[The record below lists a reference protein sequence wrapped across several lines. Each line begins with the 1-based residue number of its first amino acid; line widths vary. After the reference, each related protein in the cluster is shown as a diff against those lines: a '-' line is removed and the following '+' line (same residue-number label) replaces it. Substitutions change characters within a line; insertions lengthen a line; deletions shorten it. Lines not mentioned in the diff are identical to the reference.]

1 MIADIR
7 IGKRIVADMYLRK
20 SRADDPNETIEE
32 TLRRHEDTLLKFAAA
47 NNIVIRDIYKE
58 VVSGDSLYARTEMLR
73 LLSKTEEEP
82 ADGILCMDI
91 DRLGRGSMAEQ
102 GIILD
107 TFKGNDV
114 LIITPRKLYN
124 LNDEVDEEYTEFETF
139 MARRELKMIKRRLIR
154 GLEKTVEEGG
164 YLPNAPYGYRKT
176 VIDKKPSLEIV
187 EEEAAFVRIIFDM
200 YANQN
205 VGCQVIADTISSMGA
220 KPHRAA
226 EFNRTSV
233 AKIIRNPVYI
243 GKFVRNSQKK
253 YRGKDG
259 KIHTRS
265 LPKSEW
271 KIYDGLHEPIITEE
285 LFEKANQLFDGRYHL
300 PSNNGTIK
308 NPLAGF
314 LKCGICGRAMVQM
327 PHSSKD
333 RKSGLYQLIC
343 TTKGCVCGSRADRV
357 ESQILALIEVH
368 LNEIKALRHQE
379 KSTNTTTIDYAVAIR
394 SLQKELDTATSQ
406 LSKLQDLLE
415 QGVYDIDTYTDRSVV
430 LKKRI
435 HEQRNQI
442 ENLKTEHLKQDAKNL
457 DETIALYEDILRRY
471 STSTPEGKNT
481 LLRSV
486 IESGIYYKEKGWAPD
501 QFIVQLHYKD

>member
-1 MIADIR
+1 MI
-7 IGKRIVADMYLRK
+7 ADMYLRK
-20 SRADDPNETIEE
+20 SRSDDPNETTEE
-32 TLRRHEDTLLKFAAA
+32 TLRRHKDALIKLAAA
-47 NNIVIRDIYKE
+47 SNIAIRDIYEE
-58 VVSGDSLYARTEMLR
+58 VISGDSLYARSEMLR
-73 LLSKTEEEP
+73 LLSKTETEP
-82 ADGILCMDI
+82 ADAVLCMDI

-102 GIILD
+102 GIILE
-107 TFKGNDV
+107 TFKSSGV
-114 LIITPRKLYN
+114 LIITPRKVYD
-124 LNDEVDEEYTEFETF
+124 LNNEFDEEYTEFETF
-139 MARRELKMIKRRLIR
+139 MARRELKLIKRRLIR

-187 EEEAAFVRIIFDM
+187 EEEAAFVRMIFDM

-205 VGCQVIADTISSMGA
+205 IGCQTIASTISAMGA
-220 KPHRAA
+220 KPHRSL

-243 GKFVRNSQKK
+243 GKFIRNSQKK

-259 KIHTRS
+259 KIHTRT

-271 KIYDGLHEPIITEE
+271 KICDGLHQPIVDEE
-285 LFEKANQLFDGRYHL
+285 LFQKANQLLEERYHL
-300 PSNNGTIK
+300 PSNNGTVK

-327 PHSSKD
+327 PQSSKD
-333 RKSGLYQLIC
+333 RESGLYQLIC

-357 ESQILALIEVH
+357 ERQVLSLIRVH

-379 KSTNTTTIDYAVAIR
+379 NAAKPAAIDYAVAIR
-394 SLQKELDTATSQ
+394 SLQKELDTAAAQ

-415 QGVYDIDTYTDRSVV
+415 QGVYDIDTYTERSVT

-435 HEQRNQI
+435 REYRGQI
-442 ENLKTEHLKQDAKNL
+442 DNLKAEQMKHDTKSL
-457 DETIALYEDILRRY
+457 DETIALYEDVLRRY
-471 STSTPEGKNT
+471 STSTPDGKNA

-486 IESGIYYKEKGWAPD
+486 VESGIYYKEKGWPPT

>member
-1 MIADIR
+1 MI
-7 IGKRIVADMYLRK
+7 ADMYLRK
-20 SRADDPNETIEE
+20 SRSDDPNETTEE
-32 TLRRHEDTLLKFAAA
+32 TLRRHKDALVKLAAA
-47 NNIVIRDIYKE
+47 SNVIIRDIYEE
-58 VVSGDSLYARTEMLR
+58 VVSGDSLYARSEMLR
-73 LLSKTEEEP
+73 LLSKTEVDP
-82 ADGILCMDI
+82 ADAVLCMDI

-107 TFKGNDV
+107 AFKGNNV
-114 LIITPRKLYN
+114 LIITPRKVYD
-124 LNDEVDEEYTEFETF
+124 LNNEFDEEYTEFETF
-139 MARRELKMIKRRLIR
+139 MARRELKLIKRRLIR

-187 EEEAAFVRIIFDM
+187 EEEAAFVRMIFDM

-220 KPHRAA
+220 KPHRSMV
-226 EFNRTSV
+226 FNRTSI

-243 GKFVRNSQKK
+243 GKFIRNSQKK

-259 KIHTRS
+259 KIHTRT

-271 KIYDGLHEPIITEE
+271 KICDGLHELIIDEE
-285 LFEKANQLFDGRYHL
+285 LFQKANQLLDERYHL

-314 LKCGICGRAMVQM
+314 LKCGICGRAMIQM

-333 RKSGLYQLIC
+333 RKNGLYQLIC
-343 TTKGCVCGSRADRV
+343 ATKGCVCGSRVDRV
-357 ESQILALIEVH
+357 ERQILGLIEVH
-368 LNEIKALRHQE
+368 LNEIKALRHQGE
-379 KSTNTTTIDYAVAIR
+379 TVTTSDIDYAVAIR
-394 SLQKELDTATSQ
+394 SVQKDLDTATAQ

-415 QGVYDIDTYTDRSVV
+415 QGAYDIETYTERSVT

-435 HEQRNQI
+435 REYRDQI
-442 ENLKTEHLKQDAKNL
+442 ENLKAEQLKQDAKTL
-457 DETIALYEDILRRY
+457 DETIALYEDVLCRY
-471 STSTPEGKNT
+471 STSTPEGKNA

-486 IESGIYYKEKGWAPD
+486 IESGQYYKEKGWSPD

>member
-1 MIADIR
+1 MIAD
-7 IGKRIVADMYLRK
+7 VYLRK
-20 SRADDPNETIEE
+20 SRSDDPNETTEE
-32 TLRRHEDTLLKFAAA
+32 TLRRHKDALMKLAATSE
-47 NNIVIRDIYKE
+47 ITIRDIYEE
-58 VVSGDSLYARTEMLR
+58 VVSGDSLYARGEMLR
-73 LLSKTEEEP
+73 LLAKTETDP
-82 ADGILCMDI
+82 ADAVLCMDI

-102 GIILD
+102 GVILE
-107 TFKGNDV
+107 TLKGSNV
-114 LIITPRKLYN
+114 RIITPRKVYN
-124 LNDEVDEEYTEFETF
+124 LNDEIDEEYTEFETF
-139 MARRELKMIKRRLIR
+139 MARRELKLIKRRLIR

-187 EEEAAFVRIIFDM
+187 EEEAAFVRMIFDM

-220 KPHRAA
+220 KPHRSAV
-226 EFNRTSV
+226 FNRTSI

-243 GKFVRNSQKK
+243 GKFIRNSQKK

-259 KIHTRS
+259 KTHTRT

-271 KIYDGLHEPIITEE
+271 KICDGLHEPIIDED
-285 LFEKANQLFDGRYHL
+285 LFQKANQLLDGRYHL

-314 LKCGICGRAMVQM
+314 LKCGICGRAMIQM

-333 RKSGLYQLIC
+333 RKNGLYQLIC
-343 TTKGCVCGSRADRV
+343 TTKGCVCGSRVDRV
-357 ESQILALIEVH
+357 ERQILGLIEVH
-368 LNEIKALRHQE
+368 LNEIKALRHQGE
-379 KSTNTTTIDYAVAIR
+379 TATTSAIDYAVAIR
-394 SLQKELDTATSQ
+394 SVQKDLDTATAQ

-415 QGVYDIDTYTDRSVV
+415 QGAYDIETYTERSVT

-435 HEQRNQI
+435 REYRDQI
-442 ENLKTEHLKQDAKNL
+442 EKLKAEQLKQDTKTL
-457 DETIALYEDILRRY
+457 DETIALYEDVLRRY
-471 STSTPEGKNT
+471 STSTPEGKNA

-486 IESGIYYKEKGWAPD
+486 VESGQYYKEKGWSPD